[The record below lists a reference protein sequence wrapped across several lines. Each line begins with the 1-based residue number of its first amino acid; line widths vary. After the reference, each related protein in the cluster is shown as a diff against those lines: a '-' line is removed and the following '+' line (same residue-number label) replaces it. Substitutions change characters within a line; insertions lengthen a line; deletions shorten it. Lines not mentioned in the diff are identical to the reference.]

1 MTNTELIAKI
11 KAEIER
17 RREANK
23 RQYHSSAGGMSWQR
37 MCGEE
42 DCLVELLSFLSTLEE
57 QPKGYDEAY
66 IQSKIAKASETW
78 KGVDVD
84 EYLSQVRGEV
94 RNPIFDECVAKA
106 DPKVMEEVERNIDRM
121 LEDDSL
127 IDEIKNFIEE
137 YGYER
142 GEDKLLI
149 AIVARHFYELGCTRT
164 AEKYDEI
171 EYNRQR
177 AEQRW
182 LEDRDGCFWDGV
194 NEGKKA
200 MEDAILALIE
210 SRLSEIIGD
219 AQPKPALRAE
229 LQELITKCQSLI

>member
-1 MTNTELIAKI
+1 MTNEEIAKI
-11 KAEIER
+11 KAEVER
-17 RREANK
+17 LENYYTSVEWYVEA
-23 RQYHSSAGGMSWQR
+23 
-37 MCGEE
+37 
-42 DCLVELLSFLSTLEE
+42 LLSFLSTLEE
-57 QPKGYDEAY
+57 QQKYKV
-66 IQSKIAKASETW
+66 S
-78 KGVDVD
+78 
-84 EYLSQVRGEV
+84 
-94 RNPIFDECVAKA
+94 NPIFDEFMSSVN
-106 DPKVMEEVERNIDRM
+106 PKVREEVRENIDRM

-149 AIVARHFYELGCTRT
+149 AIVARHFYELGCRRT